1 MVFTS
6 PFFHASIVIALLLA
20 PAWSHGA
27 IQENALAVMPSMLGF
42 SLVAFAFSLGI
53 GTDRFKIILGAR
65 RAGDKPSLV
74 DGLSTAF
81 VHFIFVQILALLINL
96 LLGAHWVAFLLKLVG
111 TSWEHLPGALQV
123 SVACL
128 KLLFD
133 GFAAF
138 LFIYAILSV
147 IPAVLHIYMAA
158 KLFEK
163 FSSKYVRP
171 GKGAESGEARTGART
186 EEVK

>member
-1 MVFTS
+1 MVLTS
-6 PFFHASIVIALLLA
+6 PFFHTSIIIALLLA
-20 PAWSHGA
+20 PAWSHGS
-27 IQENALAVMPSMLGF
+27 IQENALTVIPSMLGF

-53 GTDRFKIILGAR
+53 GTDKFKLILGAR

-81 VHFIFVQILALLINL
+81 VHFLFVQIFALLINL
-96 LLGAHWVAFLLKLVG
+96 LLGAHWVAFLLKTAG
-111 TSWEHLPGALQV
+111 ASWEHVPGALQV
-123 SVACL
+123 FVIVL
-128 KLLFD
+128 KFLFD

-138 LFIYAILSV
+138 LFIYAMLSV

-171 GKGAESGEARTGART
+171 GKGLESGGAGNRDEAN
-186 EEVK
+186 